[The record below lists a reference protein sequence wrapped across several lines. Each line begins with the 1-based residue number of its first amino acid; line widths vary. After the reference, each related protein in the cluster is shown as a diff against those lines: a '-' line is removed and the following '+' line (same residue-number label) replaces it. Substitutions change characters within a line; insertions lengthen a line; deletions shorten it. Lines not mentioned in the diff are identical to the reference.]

1 VCLQADHGFPSD
13 CRQALGGSP
22 RECILVITAS
32 CIYVCLRVTSW
43 MLALACTG
51 CCYAGPFVLV
61 CSTLMVLT
69 VLMEAK
75 SAARASRA
83 SSFVVVQFHA
93 RLQHPMSGVSV
104 LANTT
109 VAAAAAAN
117 ADHTAADREAVV
129 YLIPHFMQLPGL
141 PCPRRQPKI
150 LSTAAHIAQQCSR
163 CCHCLSAL

>member
-1 VCLQADHGFPSD
+1 
-13 CRQALGGSP
+13 
-22 RECILVITAS
+22 
-32 CIYVCLRVTSW
+32 
-43 MLALACTG
+43 
-51 CCYAGPFVLV
+51 
-61 CSTLMVLT
+61 
-69 VLMEAK
+69 MEAK

-129 YLIPHFMQLPGL
+129 YLIPHFMQLPADTDGFTKQAAAGTPSSKGGQGGL
-141 PCPRRQPKI
+141 GEAISPTRDCM
-150 LSTAAHIAQQCSR
+150 AQ
-163 CCHCLSAL
+163 ALR